1 MKKGTIK
8 VVAAMLCVTVV
19 GVAPVF
25 ANVIAKNSASTTN
38 SLTNSVTTSYAMG
51 DVNRDGKVNLNDA
64 TIVLGAAVG
73 IQKPQYVLDEEQKV
87 LADFNSDKNVDLD
100 DATVALKLAVGIPV

>member
-8 VVAAMLCVTVV
+8 VIAAMLCVTVV

-38 SLTNSVTTSYAMG
+38 SLTNSVTTSYKSG
-51 DVNRDGKVNLNDA
+51 DVNRDGNVNLEDA
-64 TIVLGAAVG
+64 KICLGASVG
-73 IQKPQYVLDEEQKV
+73 IQKPQYVLDDEQKG
-87 LADFNSDKNVDLD
+87 LADVNADGKLNLSDAKML
-100 DATVALKLAVGIPV
+100 LKMAVGIPV